1 MGGLWSSLATLSYGS
16 GAAAALACAVW
27 LHIRREQFGN
37 AGRAMIVAMA
47 LTALWAVSGLLT
59 ISGLLTLSGGG
70 SSLASVVQPMAES
83 LRNLAWL
90 FALYR
95 LFANDGRHASIM
107 QVRPM
112 MVALALVEL
121 LQPAMLTLLI
131 RFDSGHA
138 GQALTFQLSAL
149 FRLLVAVGGLVL
161 VHNLYVGASA
171 QTRLA
176 LRWPASALGLMW
188 LFDLNFFTIA
198 YLSGGSLAVLTTLR
212 GLVASGMAVAL
223 ALGAGRGSEELRF
236 RPSRAVAF
244 QSVSLLLIGGY
255 LVAMVGIAQWLS
267 YVGGDFAT
275 FMQLAFVATASVAAL
290 VVLPS
295 RRTRG
300 WLRVMLVKHFF
311 QHRYDYR
318 AEWLRFTRT
327 IGQGSAST
335 ALLEERVV
343 QAVADIADSPA
354 GLLLTLGDHGQLVLA
369 ARWSWPTADVPA
381 EALAA
386 SGVRFFERDGFI
398 ADLDDLRAGR
408 ITAGEDGHIP
418 EWLRSDLRAWVLVP
432 LLHFERL
439 VGMVV
444 LARPPHTRRLD
455 WEDFD
460 LLRVAGQQLA
470 SYLAEHAGQE
480 ALAEAS
486 RFDDFHRRIAFV
498 MHDIKNL
505 ASQFSLL
512 ARNAELHAENPE
524 VRSDMLVTLRSSAD
538 KLNALLA
545 RLSRYGPGVADAL
558 VSVPLDAV
566 VQAVV
571 EQFRNRHLVMLIH
584 NEHCEVAGRRETLEQ
599 VLVHLVQN
607 AVDASAPDSPVF
619 ISVSSDGLQ
628 GSIEVS
634 DSGAGMSPEF
644 VRTRLFKPFVS
655 SKPGGF
661 GIGAY
666 EALELVRAM
675 QGRLDVESRE
685 GLGSRF
691 TVRLPLAAT
700 SEILKTLDGNGQKV
714 A

>member
-1 MGGLWSSLATLSYGS
+1 MIMADVWSSVATLMYGS
-16 GAAAALACAVW
+16 GAAATLACTVW
-27 LHIRREQFGN
+27 LQMRREQFG
-37 AGRAMIVAMA
+37 AAAHALILAMA
-47 LTALWAVSGLLT
+47 LTALWAGAGLIAASFEGSGLAA
-59 ISGLLTLSGGG
+59 I
-70 SSLASVVQPMAES
+70 AQPFAES

-90 FALYR
+90 VVLYR
-95 LFANDGRHASIM
+95 LFASDGRHASIR

-112 MVALALVEL
+112 AAALAFVEL
-121 LQPAMLTLLI
+121 LQPALQSLLI
-131 RFDSGHA
+131 RLDTGDSGEVLA
-138 GQALTFQLSAL
+138 FQLSAL

-171 QTRLA
+171 QARLA
-176 LRWPASALGLMW
+176 LRWPATALGMMW
-188 LFDLNFFTIA
+188 LFDLNFYTIA
-198 YLSGGSLAVLTTLR
+198 YLLGGPPTALTALR
-212 GLVASGMAVAL
+212 GLVAVGMTMAL
-223 ALGAGRGSEELRF
+223 ALGAGHRSEELRF

-255 LVAMVGIAQWLS
+255 LLAMVGIAQWLS
-267 YVGGDFAT
+267 YAGGDLAN
-275 FMQLAFVATASVAAL
+275 FMQLGFVAAASVAAL
-290 VVLPS
+290 AILPS
-295 RRTRG
+295 QRIRG
-300 WLRVMLVKHFF
+300 WLRVSLTKHFF

-327 IGQGSAST
+327 IGQGSART
-335 ALLEERVV
+335 APLEERII

-354 GLLLTLGDHGQLVLA
+354 GLLLTAGDHGQLVLA

-381 EALAA
+381 VALAQQD
-386 SGVRFFERDGFI
+386 VRFFENDGFI
-398 ADLDDLRAGR
+398 ADLDDLRQGR
-408 ITAGEDGHIP
+408 VTKGEDQHIP
-418 EWLRSDLRAWVLVP
+418 DWLLDDERVWVLVP

-444 LARPPHTRRLD
+444 LARPPYARRLD

-480 ALAEAS
+480 ALAEAN

-524 VRSDMLVTLRSSAD
+524 FRSDMLVTLRNSAD

-545 RLSRYGPGVADAL
+545 RLSRYGPGQVDAL
-558 VSVPLDAV
+558 VPVEANAV
-566 VQAVV
+566 VLAVLA
-571 EQFRNRHLVMLIH
+571 QFRDRHPVVLVH
-584 NEHCEVAGRRETLEQ
+584 NEPCEVAGQRETLEQ

-607 AVDASAPDSPVF
+607 AVDASAPASPVF
-619 ISVSSDGLQ
+619 LSISADGLQ
-628 GSIEVS
+628 GSIEVT
-634 DSGAGMSPEF
+634 DSGAGMSPDF
-644 VRTRLFKPFVS
+644 IRTRLFKPFVS
-655 SKPGGF
+655 TKPGGF

-666 EALELVRAM
+666 EARELVRAM
-675 QGRLDVESRE
+675 HGRLDVESRE

-691 TVRLPLAAT
+691 TMRLPLAAA
-700 SEILKTLDGNGQKV
+700 SDLLKTLDDSDQKV

>member
-1 MGGLWSSLATLSYGS
+1 MSGIWPSVAVLGYTAGAIAGLSCT
-16 GAAAALACAVW
+16 VW
-27 LHIRREQFGN
+27 LHMRRKQFGT
-37 AGRAMIVAMA
+37 AGYAVILAMA
-47 LTALWAVSGLLT
+47 LTSLWAGAGL
-59 ISGLLTLSGGG
+59 IGVGFGG
-70 SSLASVVQPMAES
+70 SPLSTIAQPFAES
-83 LRNLAWL
+83 FRNLAWL
-90 FALYR
+90 FVVYR
-95 LFANDGRHASIM
+95 LFSSDGRHASM
-107 QVRPM
+107 RQVRPM
-112 MVALALVEL
+112 VAALAFVEL
-121 LQPAMLTLLI
+121 LQPALQSLLI
-131 RFDSGHA
+131 RLDTGDSGA
-138 GQALTFQLSAL
+138 VLAFQLSAL

-176 LRWPASALGLMW
+176 LRWPATALGLMW
-188 LFDLNFFTIA
+188 LFDLNFYTIA
-198 YLSGGSLAVLTTLR
+198 YLLGGPPTLLAALR
-212 GLVASGMAVAL
+212 GLVAVGMTMAL
-223 ALGAGRGSEELRF
+223 ALGVGQRSEELRF

-255 LVAMVGIAQWLS
+255 LLAMVGIAQWLS
-267 YVGGDFAT
+267 YAGGDLANFI
-275 FMQLAFVATASVAAL
+275 QLAFVVAASVAAL
-290 VVLPS
+290 AILPS
-295 RRTRG
+295 QRTRG
-300 WLRVMLVKHFF
+300 WLRVSLIKHFF

-327 IGQGSAST
+327 IGQGSART
-335 ALLEERVV
+335 APLEERVI

-354 GLLLTLGDHGQLVLA
+354 GLLLTAGDHGQLVLA

-381 EALAA
+381 EALTPQD
-386 SGVRFFERDGFI
+386 VRFFETDGFI
-398 ADLDDLRAGR
+398 ADLDDLRQGR
-408 ITAGEDGHIP
+408 VTKGEDQHIP
-418 EWLRSDLRAWVLVP
+418 AWLLDDQRIWVLVP

-444 LARPPHTRRLD
+444 LARPPYARRLD

-524 VRSDMLVTLRSSAD
+524 FRSDMLVTLRNSAD

-545 RLSRYGPGVADAL
+545 RLSRYGPGQVDAL
-558 VSVPLDAV
+558 VSVQADAV
-566 VQAVV
+566 ALAVV
-571 EQFRNRHLVMLIH
+571 EQFRDRHPVILVH
-584 NEHCEVAGRRETLEQ
+584 NEPCAVAGQRDTLEQ
-599 VLVHLVQN
+599 ILVHLVQN

-619 ISVSSDGLQ
+619 LSISTDGLQ
-628 GSIEVS
+628 GNIEVT
-634 DSGAGMSPEF
+634 DAGAGMSPDF

-666 EALELVRAM
+666 EARELVRAM
-675 QGRLDVESRE
+675 HGRLDVESRE

-691 TVRLPLAAT
+691 TVRLPLAAA
-700 SEILKTLDGNGQKV
+700 SDLLKIHDDGDQKV